1 MTSVQIPTLEEVFE
15 YINTRKQDVQTY
27 WKVLDH
33 NSYNMVEDL
42 YFQGNYYTVLTK
54 LMKFWKEE
62 KNSDFISEEL
72 LFLYQYG
79 TNYKWSTQDQETET
93 EPEFPTKELA
103 IKRVLEEEIRRH
115 NIELVECDLK
125 IL

>member
-15 YINTRKQDVQTY
+15 YINTRKQDVQKY

-33 NSYNMVEDL
+33 DSYDMVEDP

-54 LMKFWKEE
+54 LVKFWKEE
-62 KNSDFISEEL
+62 KDSDFISEKL

-79 TNYKWSTQDQETET
+79 TNYKWSTQDQETEPET
-93 EPEFPTKELA
+93 EPEFPTKELV
-103 IKRVLEEEIRRH
+103 IKRFLEEEIKRH
-115 NIELVECDLK
+115 NI
-125 IL
+125 